1 MNYREQIL
9 EALKAK
15 FQGVSA
21 DILNRIATKLS
32 KTVTSAEQVATA
44 VEGVTIQQVIESYG
58 DSRATE
64 SAQTAVRNYEANHNL
79 KDGKPIETPP
89 TPPTPPTGGQGGTGG
104 APAAGGTE
112 TVPAWAQTLI
122 DSNKTL
128 TDRLAKMEGERTT
141 ATRKQKLSEV
151 TSKLPEEL
159 RKPYERTSVENLSDE
174 DFNTLLGEIT
184 TEVETIAG
192 SIAAK
197 GAVFGKPAAHGS
209 QTTQN
214 ALTKEQEAAISQ
226 REGMPKDGQQPF

>member
-1 MNYREQIL
+1 MDCRQQIL

-21 DILNRIATKLS
+21 DILNRIANKLS
-32 KTVTSAEQVATA
+32 KTVTSAEQVATV

-64 SAQTAVRNYEANHNL
+64 SAQTAVRNYETNHNL

-89 TPPTPPTGGQGGTGG
+89 ATGGAAGGTGG
-104 APAAGGTE
+104 QPAVGGTE
-112 TVPAWAQTLI
+112 TVPAWAQAII

-159 RKPYERTSVENLSDE
+159 RKPYERTSIENLSDD

-184 TEVETIAG
+184 TEVETISG

-197 GAVFGKPAAHGS
+197 GAVFGKPAAHGG

>member
-1 MNYREQIL
+1 MDYKQQIL

-21 DILNRIATKLS
+21 DILNRIANKLS

-89 TPPTPPTGGQGGTGG
+89 TPPTGGQGGTGG

-141 ATRKQKLSEV
+141 ASRKQKLSEV

-159 RKPYERTSVENLSDE
+159 RKPYERTAIENLSDE
-174 DFNTLLGEIT
+174 DFNSLLGEIT
-184 TEVETIAG
+184 TEVETISG

-226 REGMPKDGQQPF
+226 REGMQKDGQQPF

>member
-1 MNYREQIL
+1 MDYRQQIL

-21 DILNRIATKLS
+21 DILNRIAVKLS

-44 VEGVTIQQVIESYG
+44 VEGVTIQSVIEGYG

-64 SAQTAVRNYEANHNL
+64 SAQTAVRNYETQHNL

-89 TPPTPPTGGQGGTGG
+89 TAGQPAGAASSNPPAGG
-104 APAAGGTE
+104 AE

-128 TDRLAKMEGERTT
+128 TERLSKFETERTT

-151 TSKLPEEL
+151 IAKLPEEL
-159 RKPYERTSVENLSDE
+159 RKPYERTAIDNLSDE
-174 DFNTLLGEIT
+174 DFNTLVGEIT
-184 TEVETIAG
+184 TEVESISG

-197 GAVFGKPAAHGS
+197 GAVFGRPASNG
-209 QTTQN
+209 TKTQPN
-214 ALTKEQEAAISQ
+214 ALTEEQEKAISF
-226 REGMPKDGQQPF
+226 REGTRKDGQQPF

>member
-21 DILNRIATKLS
+21 DILNRIANKLS
-32 KTVTSAEQVATA
+32 KTVTSAEQVATV

-64 SAQTAVRNYEANHNL
+64 SAQTAVRNYETNHNL

-89 TPPTPPTGGQGGTGG
+89 PTGGAAGGTGG
-104 APAAGGTE
+104 QPAAGGTE
-112 TVPAWAQTLI
+112 TVPAWAQAII

-159 RKPYERTSVENLSDE
+159 RKPYERTAIENLSDE

-184 TEVETIAG
+184 TEVETISG

-214 ALTKEQEAAISQ
+214 ALTKEQEAEISQ

>member
-21 DILNRIATKLS
+21 DILNRIANKLS
-32 KTVTSAEQVATA
+32 KTVTSAEQVATV

-64 SAQTAVRNYEANHNL
+64 SAQTAVRNYETNHNL

-89 TPPTPPTGGQGGTGG
+89 TPPTGGQGGTGG
-104 APAAGGTE
+104 TPAAGGNE
-112 TVPAWAQTLI
+112 TVPAWAQAII

-159 RKPYERTSVENLSDE
+159 RK
-174 DFNTLLGEIT
+174 
-184 TEVETIAG
+184 
-192 SIAAK
+192 SI
-197 GAVFGKPAAHGS
+197 
-209 QTTQN
+209 
-214 ALTKEQEAAISQ
+214 L
-226 REGMPKDGQQPF
+226 

>member
-1 MNYREQIL
+1 MDYRQQIL

-21 DILNRIATKLS
+21 DILNRIALKLS

-44 VEGVTIQQVIESYG
+44 VEGVILQSVIEGYG

-64 SAQTAVRNYEANHNL
+64 SAQTAVRNYETQHNL
-79 KDGKPIETPP
+79 KDGKPIETTQPTVGQPSGAPSSNPP
-89 TPPTPPTGGQGGTGG
+89 AGG
-104 APAAGGTE
+104 AE
-112 TVPAWAQTLI
+112 TVPAWAQALL

-128 TDRLAKMEGERTT
+128 SDRIARFETERTT

-159 RKPYERTSVENLSDE
+159 RKPYERTAIENLSDE
-174 DFNTLLGEIT
+174 DFNSLLGEIT
-184 TEVETIAG
+184 TEVETISG